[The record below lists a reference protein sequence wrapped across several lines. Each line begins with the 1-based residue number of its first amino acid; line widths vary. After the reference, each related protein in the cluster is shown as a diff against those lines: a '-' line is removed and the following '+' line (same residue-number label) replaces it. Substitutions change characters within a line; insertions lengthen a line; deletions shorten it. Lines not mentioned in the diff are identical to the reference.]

1 MKINYL
7 FIALVILFAGCEQII
22 TLDLPDVEEQI
33 IVEGSIETGLP
44 PIVILTRSIGFYGA
58 TDLEALQNLYVRDAT
73 VTVSNGE
80 TSVELLEICLNDIP
94 EELQPLVAEFFGISA
109 DSLATFD
116 FNICVYTDPGLLLGA
131 PIMLG
136 EDGKTYNLTIEAEG
150 KVLTSTTTIPP
161 AVPLDSVFYRP
172 NDDPGGSDTLVR
184 VFAHL
189 SDPPAPGNYYRLFVS
204 RNNGPFEA
212 DFFSVTDDLVFNGL
226 SLDFTINRPAEPDE
240 DFSSETFGYYFVG
253 DTVAV
258 KLCSIDQASFNF
270 WNTLENDS
278 GGDGPFSSIVIVE
291 TNIEGGQGIWCGY
304 GASTTTLIIE

>member
-1 MKINYL
+1 MKNHYL
-7 FIALVILFAGCEQII
+7 LIPLIILLAGCERII
-22 TLDLPDVEEQI
+22 TLDLPYVEEQI
-33 IVEGSIETGLP
+33 VVEGGIETGLP
-44 PIVILTRSIGFYGA
+44 PIVILTRSIGFYGD
-58 TDLEALQNLYVRDAT
+58 TDLDALQNLYVRDAT
-73 VTVSNGE
+73 ITVSNGE
-80 TSVELLEICLNDIP
+80 TSIELLEICLDDIP
-94 EELQPLVAEFFGISA
+94 EELQPLVAEFFGITA
-109 DSLATFD
+109 DSLATFN

-131 PIMLG
+131 PTMLG

-172 NDDPGGSDTLVR
+172 NENPDADTLVR

-204 RNNGPFEA
+204 RNNGAFEA

-226 SLDFTINRPAEPDE
+226 SLDFTINRPADPEE
-240 DFSSETFGYYFVG
+240 DFTSETFGYYFVG
-253 DTVAV
+253 DTVSV

-270 WNTLENDS
+270 WNTLENDT
-278 GGDGPFSSIVIVE
+278 GGGSPFSSIVIVD

-304 GASTTTLIIE
+304 GAAVTSVVIE